1 MRVAAASLRGTT
13 TTRRTRTTTT
23 QPPSSP
29 SSPRRLH
36 FRSGAH
42 VGASRFGTKSSS
54 SSSISVGLEQHEK
67 KRFST
72 MVNSRVLACDDAE
85 GVDAAAAAV
94 ELVLLL
100 RDMISNRHK
109 FPELRKT
116 CVQFFERKMAE
127 HHHQDERK
135 YSIPPKIC
143 LDCVEMLEDERRR
156 REEEQEQEQEK
167 SSSANK
173 YTNCDDD
180 DDDDEAIAFAPS
192 SKEIES
198 ERVLLQFVIIESC
211 SRTNGVREAYVRN
224 WFELKNITRARL
236 KCEKNRRRAAN
247 LVYFA
252 AKERGGGAQQARVIA
267 RIAESF
273 GVGKEDF
280 VWGEEVNDIVT
291 DRVLQDYVHY
301 LLEIAPGSAC
311 SMITHFELDAFTD
324 SDTFELLA
332 NRDEIGLLE
341 ELTKNLSREKKIEF
355 VATCLAMD
363 RHSYLR
369 AGFRTVKRF
378 NLYEEFPD
386 IKKQYWESSIDRMV
400 SKGAFEAALKH
411 AGDDVHF
418 QERVVNA
425 LVAAGELE
433 YARTFAER
441 CSFSEADIASICSD
455 EMMMQMRADREL
467 RYYKL
472 PENVNVSF
480 VDDENSLKEMFEVLR
495 TSTSIGI
502 DTEWAAK
509 LGDGLDSE
517 NESEETKD
525 TEEDDA
531 KMPPSKTAR
540 STSNSLSETVA
551 LLQISSRTDCFLL
564 DLPRLIHDVPSNV
577 LEDTLGALFSNDS
590 ILKLVFAGKEDFKR
604 LNRCASYLGQP
615 RNVLDLQQYW
625 RTRIENARKN
635 KQNNK
640 KKNFSTAEGKDDDD
654 GDDAETETRKKP
666 WLREEEL
673 NRHQPIGLSNLCAAL
688 LSKPLDKAARM
699 SDWSLRPLSKS
710 QTAYAALDAQVLVQ
724 CHDVLVQETTSSLDD
739 HPDEF
744 CRRRR
749 RRF

>member
-13 TTRRTRTTTT
+13 TTTTTTTTT
-23 QPPSSP
+23 QPSSSSSP
-29 SSPRRLH
+29 PPRRLH

-42 VGASRFGTKSSS
+42 VAARSAPSFQIHRQTK
-54 SSSISVGLEQHEK
+54 SSSISVVLEEHEK
-67 KRFST
+67 KRFERRTKSGGIHLRRST
-72 MVNSRVLACDDAE
+72 MANSRVACDAE
-85 GVDAAAAAV
+85 RVDDDAV

-116 CVQFFERKMAE
+116 CVRFFEQKMAE

-156 REEEQEQEQEK
+156 REQEQEQEQ

-173 YTNCDDD
+173 YTNCDDA
-180 DDDDEAIAFAPS
+180 DEAIAFAPS
-192 SKEIES
+192 LKEIES

-273 GVGKEDF
+273 GVGKDDF
-280 VWGEEVNDIVT
+280 LWGEEVNDIVT
-291 DRVLQDYVHY
+291 DRILQDYVHY

-400 SKGAFEAALKH
+400 TKGAFEAALKH
-411 AGDDVHF
+411 AGDEVHF

-517 NESEETKD
+517 NESEETND

-531 KMPPSKTAR
+531 KMPLSKTAR

-635 KQNNK
+635 KQNK
-640 KKNFSTAEGKDDDD
+640 KKNSSTAEGKD
-654 GDDAETETRKKP
+654 DDAETETRKKP

-699 SDWSLRPLSKS
+699 SDWSLRPLSES

-724 CHDVLVQETTSSLDD
+724 CHDVLVKETTSLDE
-739 HPDEF
+739 PE
-744 CRRRR
+744 CAP